1 MLLPHPNSF
10 TTLAGIPSTPVVFP
24 FLKSCIVTVI
34 PMTFTYITYLIFA
47 ISKFSFKG
55 RYSFHFLSLTYNT
68 AVFSLR

>member
-1 MLLPHPNSF
+1 MFLPHPNSF
-10 TTLAGIPSTPVVFP
+10 KTLAGIPSTPTAFL

-55 RYSFHFLSLTYNT
+55 ILSFPFTNI
-68 AVFSLR
+68 